1 MILPLLMLIMFCITN
16 LESIDPLS
24 HLLLAFGSYYIVT
37 GVGEKDMVTL
47 SQTQS
52 EKEKVKHSKEREK
65 RRRRRRSREGGG
77 GGGGGGGTLTFFCS
91 IGSRYV
97 Q

>member
-1 MILPLLMLIMFCITN
+1 MLIMFCITN

-52 EKEKVKHSKEREK
+52 EKEKVKQSKEREK
-65 RRRRRRSREGGG
+65 RRRRWGRWYTHFLLFHWLSVC
-77 GGGGGGGTLTFFCS
+77 T
-91 IGSRYV
+91 V
-97 Q
+97 N

>member
-52 EKEKVKHSKEREK
+52 EKEKVKQSKEREK
-65 RRRRRRSREGGG
+65 RRRRRRRWGRWYTHFLLFHWLSVC
-77 GGGGGGGTLTFFCS
+77 T
-91 IGSRYV
+91 V
-97 Q
+97 N